1 MFDDCNKIGEIK
13 SIITKM
19 QPREEE
25 LCVGGWSS
33 CFMLLQ
39 FIDYLCSLC
48 GKRLFVY
55 QEKRT
60 TL

>member
-1 MFDDCNKIGEIK
+1 
-13 SIITKM
+13 M
-19 QPREEE
+19 QLREEE
-25 LCVGGWSS
+25 LCAGGWELM
-33 CFMLLQ
+33 FLLQ

-60 TL
+60 TLF